1 MNKFA
6 GVIRMVTVHT
16 EFVHFFNFLKQI
28 INVEVRTEDQ
38 LIALLVSCQESVGG
52 LTL

>member
-1 MNKFA
+1 
-6 GVIRMVTVHT
+6 MVTVHT
-16 EFVHFFNFLKQI
+16 EFVHFFIFREANHKCGG
-28 INVEVRTEDQ
+28 EDQ